1 MISLGSE
8 STDGCNFSSSIVV
21 GNVEVGR
28 DHDVAISSIGEG
40 IAIGLVQ
47 MAVASGVVTGAVAEV

>member
-21 GNVEVGR
+21 GYVVIGR
-28 DHDVAISSIGEG
+28 DHDIAVSSIREG
-40 IAIGLVQ
+40 VTVGLVK
-47 MAVASGVVTGAVAEV
+47 MAFASGVVTGAVGEV